1 MKTYRLLKSQNVTPV
16 VIANRFAGKGTV
28 DLLKAIHNPDHSA
41 AAVSA
46 LTAILQ
52 AQGITDEQIEAFR
65 WDDNDLSVL
74 PISRKP
80 SLDQALRRPKRWRV
94 IYRVIQILSLVLL
107 ISGVYIGERDEMA
120 RQAKVDELIT
130 RGVVPKNE
138 YDAWKKNNIFRYQP
152 DVSQYRRPGYIVIAP
167 EISQPTVSVDDLN
180 QRVLGRYANPG
191 DIPDSPLAGIFVLA
205 ALLIFGPIKI
215 AIWRWPARILLLR
228 PFNTKDVSRSL
239 KRFIR
244 RNVIFSGHVF
254 TLADRHLKESLFLYI
269 ISFVPTSP
277 EGVLMLLL
285 YPWVKRTRR
294 RIFVKKASDFRA
306 LKKRLGSRRLLNTF
320 WTNSWWDKIRKVRTV
335 DSWWQRSIDL
345 LAVNCDVILVDLTLV
360 KAGTR
365 WELSTLRDQKLEEK
379 AIFIVQ
385 KERLE
390 HGNAVL
396 AEYWSGASLPA
407 LYCYDEKG
415 RLESSGDFTSGFA
428 KAVSRP
434 RPVFAG
440 EPQLYWGAV
449 VSLVL
454 WLYPVFGLP
463 IALYSWGRIA
473 RSEGRLKGKVLAQ
486 VGTALSL
493 LASAAL
499 IYLLIHM
506 LGAQP

>member
-1 MKTYRLLKSQNVTPV
+1 MKTYRLLKSQNVTADD
-16 VIANRFAGKGTV
+16 IARHFAGKGTV
-28 DLLKAIHNPDHSA
+28 DLLNAIHNPDHSA

-46 LTAILQ
+46 LRAILHG
-52 AQGITDEQIEAFR
+52 QGVTDEQIEASR
-65 WDDNDLSVL
+65 WNENELSVL
-74 PISRKP
+74 PISKKP
-80 SLDQALRRPKRWRV
+80 SVDQALRRPKSWRV
-94 IYRVIQILSLVLL
+94 IYRVVQILSLALL

-130 RGVVPKNE
+130 RGVIPKDE
-138 YDAWKKNNIFRYQP
+138 YEAWKKSGIFKYRP
-152 DVSQYRRPGYIVIAP
+152 DVSQYQKPGYIVIVD
-167 EISQPTVSVDDLN
+167 EINQRTISVDDLN
-180 QRVLGRYANPG
+180 QKVLGRYAPG
-191 DIPDSPLAGIFVLA
+191 DIPNSPWAGILVLA
-205 ALLIFGPIKI
+205 ALIIFGPIKI

-244 RNVIFSGHVF
+244 HNVIFSGHVF

-294 RIFVKKASDFRA
+294 RIYVKKASDFRA
-306 LKKRLGSRRLLNTF
+306 LEKRLGSRRLLNTF

-365 WELSTLRDQKLEEK
+365 WELTQLRDQKLEEK

-385 KERLE
+385 KEKLE

-396 AEYWSGASLPA
+396 AEYWPGASLPA
-407 LYCYDEKG
+407 LYSYDEKG
-415 RLESSGDFTSGFA
+415 RLESSGDFNNHFA

-434 RPVFAG
+434 RPPFTG
-440 EPQLYWGAV
+440 EPRLYWGAIF
-449 VSLVL
+449 SLVL

-463 IALYSWGRIA
+463 ISLYSWGRIA
-473 RSEGRLKGKVLAQ
+473 HSEGRLKGKALAQ

-493 LASAAL
+493 LTSAAL
-499 IYLLIHM
+499 IYLLIQWV
-506 LGAQP
+506 GPRP